1 MDSQQRSRY
10 VELLRD
16 YIVVGFGIAGLC
28 FCEHLER
35 NSKSFIV
42 FDDDSQQSS
51 WVAGGM
57 YNPVILKRFT
67 LAWNA
72 VSQQEFA
79 LPFYR
84 SLEAKLNESFLVP
97 LKVYRKFAS
106 IEEQNLWFE
115 AMDKPQMDQFMSSK
129 ILQNENPHVKA
140 SYGFG
145 QLEGVGRLK
154 VRNLITAYRKR
165 LEAMNS
171 FVFEQFDFDQLQFQD
186 NVVSYKGY
194 KAKQIVFAT
203 GYGLK
208 SNPLFKELPL
218 QGTKGE
224 LVLIEAADLKLEAIL
239 KAGVFLLPLGDDR
252 YYVGATY
259 NWNDKTNK
267 PSEKAKKE
275 LLSKLDKL
283 IVGPYKV
290 IDQIAGIR
298 PTVIDRRPL
307 VGRHLE
313 HQIAYVLNGMGTR
326 GVLVAPTLS
335 KQLYEYIEEGSALD
349 LEIDVQRFYNK
360 A

>member
-1 MDSQQRSRY
+1 M
-10 VELLRD
+10 ELLRD
-16 YIVVGFGIAGLC
+16 YIVVGFGISGLS

-72 VSQQEFA
+72 VSQLEYA
-79 LPFYR
+79 LPFYK
-84 SLEAKLNESFLVP
+84 SLEQKLNDCFLVP
-97 LKVYRKFAS
+97 LKVHRKFAS

-115 AMDKPQMDQFMSSK
+115 AIDKPHMDQFMSSK
-129 ILQNENPHVKA
+129 VLQNENPYVKA
-140 SYGFG
+140 PYGLG
-145 QLEGVGRLK
+145 QLEGVGRLN
-154 VRNLITAYRKR
+154 VRNLIDSYRKR
-165 LEAMNS
+165 LKALNS
-171 FVFEQFDFDQLQFQD
+171 FVFEHFDFDQLQFQD
-186 NVVSYKGY
+186 STVSYKGY
-194 KAKQIVFAT
+194 KAKKIVFAT

-224 LVLIEAADLKLEAIL
+224 LVLIESADLKIDTIL

-259 NWNDKTNK
+259 NWNDKTNR
-267 PSEKAKKE
+267 PSEKAKEE

-283 IVGPYKV
+283 IEAPYTV

-298 PTVIDRRPL
+298 PTIIDRRPL
-307 VGRHLE
+307 VGRHLD
-313 HQIAYVLNGMGTR
+313 HQNVFVLNGMGTR

-335 KQLYEYIEEGSALD
+335 KQLYDYIEQGAVLD
-349 LEIDVQRFYNK
+349 PEVDVQRFYNK
-360 A
+360 S

>member
-16 YIVVGFGIAGLC
+16 YIVVGFGIAGLS

-35 NSKSFIV
+35 NQKSFIV

-72 VSQQEFA
+72 VSQQEYA
-79 LPFYR
+79 LPFYK
-84 SLEAKLNESFLVP
+84 SLEEKLNDSFLVP
-97 LKVYRKFAS
+97 LKVHRKFAS
-106 IEEQNLWFE
+106 VEEQNLWFE
-115 AMDKPQMDQFMSSK
+115 AMDKPLMYQFMSSK
-129 ILQNENPHVKA
+129 VLQNDNPRIKA
-140 SYGFG
+140 EFGLG
-145 QLEGVGRLK
+145 QLEGVGRLRVGK
-154 VRNLITAYRKR
+154 LIDAYRKR
-165 LEAMNS
+165 LEAANS
-171 FVFEQFDFDQLQFQD
+171 FLFEHFDFTQLRFVADGVQ
-186 NVVSYKGY
+186 YKGY

-208 SNPLFKELPL
+208 SNPLFQELPL

-224 LVLIEAADLKLEAIL
+224 LILIEAADLKLEAIL
-239 KAGVFLLPLGDDR
+239 KAGVFLLPLGSDR

-259 NWNDKTNK
+259 NWSDKTNE
-267 PSEKAKKE
+267 PSEKAREE

-283 IVGPYKV
+283 VDVDYKV

-298 PTVIDRRPL
+298 PTVIDRRPIVGNHL
-307 VGRHLE
+307 VY
-313 HQIAYVLNGMGTR
+313 QNAYVLNGMGTR

-335 KQLYEYIEEGSALD
+335 KQLYDYIEEGAALEP
-349 LEIDVQRFYNK
+349 EIDVKRFYNK